1 MKDRKLATRY
11 ARALIGALP
20 DAGLQD
26 RAGAFLD
33 GLGDSIEGDAALR
46 AFLFDPAVS
55 TPKKV
60 EALRAVVRVQ
70 GAPELLGSFL
80 ETVAAHGRLANLPS
94 IAEVFRDERERSQGV
109 VSATMTAA
117 APVPADLRARVQA
130 ALEKLSGKKV
140 NLEIDVDPSLLG
152 GAVSK
157 IGSMVYDGSIK
168 TQLARLRARLG
179 EE

>member
-11 ARALIGALP
+11 ARALLGALP
-20 DAGLQD
+20 DPGLQD

-33 GLGDSIEGDAALR
+33 GLGASIEGDAALR
-46 AFLFDPAVS
+46 AFLFEPAVS

-60 EALRAVVRVQ
+60 AALRAAAKAQ
-70 GAPELLGSFL
+70 GAPEFVGSFL
-80 ETVAAHGRLANLPS
+80 ETVAAHGRLVNLPS

-109 VSATMTAA
+109 VSATVTAA
-117 APVPADLRARVQA
+117 APVPADLRARMQA

-157 IGSMVYDGSIK
+157 VGSMVYDGSIK